1 MTHADTQSLTCDLS
15 PAPRVLKANDACLAN
30 RGAEEVQPR
39 SSEIV
44 TVLELGGEQYG
55 LRVFNLAERQEVA
68 GVEEVQNSW
77 VEIKKE
83 EEKKCN
89 NFSDVCGT
97 SWI

>member
-1 MTHADTQSLTCDLS
+1 MQSLTCDLS
-15 PAPRVLKANDACLAN
+15 PAPRVFNSNDACLAN

-44 TVLELGGEQYG
+44 TVLELGGEPHG

-68 GVEEVQNSW
+68 KAEEVQNRR

-89 NFSDVCGT
+89 HFSDVCGT